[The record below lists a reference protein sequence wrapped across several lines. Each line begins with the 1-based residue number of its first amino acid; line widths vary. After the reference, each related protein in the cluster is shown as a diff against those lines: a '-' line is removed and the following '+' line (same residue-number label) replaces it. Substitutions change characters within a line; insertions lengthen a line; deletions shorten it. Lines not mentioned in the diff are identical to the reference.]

1 MRRTGSWLV
10 LALGLLTAPAVQA
23 APPPTSQ
30 ADTAH
35 LCGAWKVLGLEP
47 TPTRVEISGAIASYE
62 SGFGKGWSRTG
73 AASNNW
79 GAIHS
84 AVPRCADGTR
94 SARCK
99 AKGRPT
105 CPRGTFLHQDSDSRG
120 PYYACFLEYPTP
132 AEAAL
137 HFVKVLIQRTPCR
150 LVDGALP
157 MLDAID
163 SGDTYKVA
171 ESLWATCY
179 FTTHVGAPDAS
190 TRITEYAAG
199 LERHRTVRTC
209 PAWISL
215 PMAGPAPRWMPVQP
229 AITRAEVS
237 SAQEPSEADSL
248 LRVMLEPR
256 SGIAVP
262 LYCTAD
268 PNAVAPW
275 GG

>member
-1 MRRTGSWLV
+1 
-10 LALGLLTAPAVQA
+10 
-23 APPPTSQ
+23 
-30 ADTAH
+30 
-35 LCGAWKVLGLEP
+35 
-47 TPTRVEISGAIASYE
+47 VEISGAIASYE
-62 SGFGKGWSRTG
+62 SGFGKGWGRNG
-73 AASNNW
+73 VESNNW

-94 SARCK
+94 SARCS

-105 CPRGTFLHQDSDSRG
+105 CPRGTFLHADSDSRG

-137 HFVKVLIQRTPCR
+137 HFVKVLIQRTACR
-150 LVDGALP
+150 NVDGVLP

-163 SGDTYKVA
+163 TGDTFKVA

-179 FTTHVGAPDAS
+179 FTTHVGAPDADA
-190 TRITEYAAG
+190 RVAEYAAG
-199 LERHRTVRTC
+199 LERHRTIRTC

-215 PMAGPAPRWMPVQP
+215 PMAGPVPRWTPLQP
-229 AITRAEVS
+229 AITRADSS
-237 SAQEPSEADSL
+237 SAQDVTEGDL
-248 LRVMLEPR
+248 LFRSMMESH

-268 PNAVAPW
+268 PSALPPW